1 MIGWLLGSGW
11 ITTYLFF
18 LPILAQLKQV
28 ESSFW
33 NVSFIH
39 VYKEINAVADLLS
52 NEGLSLNFNTTWVLH
67 TGVQRGYWY
76 ARSAMES
83 QSDINAFERWR
94 IWSWSCFKGAVVD
107 KMLLDEFLKPTIE
120 CKNKITV
127 SAFSFSKSK
136 NKSK

>member
-1 MIGWLLGSGW
+1 MLDSGW

-18 LPILAQLKQV
+18 LPILAQLKHV

-76 ARSAMES
+76 AISAMES
-83 QSDINAFERWR
+83 QSDINSFERR
-94 IWSWSCFKGAVVD
+94 RLWSWSCFKGAVID
-107 KMLLDEFLKPTIE
+107 KLLLDEFLKPTIE
-120 CKNKITV
+120 CKTKITV
-127 SAFSFSKSK
+127 STFSFSKNK